1 MNASPEVL
9 APPNA
14 PIGGVIKIE
23 SSAAPVSS
31 AAASGLSYSYDIS
44 RFASRPVTASTN
56 ASSSFVPTTTV
67 VSGTTTASIATT
79 SVSGS
84 IATTSVSVGSSRS
97 GASSITSTVMVTPTS
112 SVPLT
117 SSMSAISSALAPSA
131 STKKGAAGRVDA
143 GDMGFAMLFLIVLLG
158 IMLRF

>member
-44 RFASRPVTASTN
+44 RFASRPVTATTN
-56 ASSSFVPTTTV
+56 SSFVPTRTA